1 MRKIPTNSAARSP
14 PTRPKTE
21 LPLDLDGP
29 HITQGAS
36 SQHRL
41 YQALCHAITGGI
53 AKPGEPLPPQRTLA
67 KQTGFRRNAVTSA
80 YERLIADGFAVATV
94 GSGTFVAA
102 RIPGRIND
110 ARKATF
116 TVEPP
121 QQGPLSLGCTHIDER
136 ALQRFRAFAGR
147 RMRALG
153 AEHLQYGDPRGSREL
168 RAAIADHL
176 LSARG
181 LRCDPDQIMLT
192 SGTQHALRIVLG
204 AILKP
209 GDQIW
214 CEDPGYPAA
223 RRAIGHCGLR
233 PVSVPVDASGIV
245 VAKGRAHAPAAGAAY
260 VTPSHQFPLGV
271 QMSMT
276 RRLELLDWAREAGAF
291 VIEDD
296 YDSEF
301 RYDGAPLLSLA
312 GIDHLSRV
320 IYMGTFAKTLFPGLR
335 IGYCALPERLV
346 GPVTAARA
354 ALDRFPGTLMEGAVA
369 DMLNSGAFAA
379 NLRKMRGIYR
389 EARDALASTLSAAS
403 DGLLSVPVPSQ
414 GLHLVAR
421 FDPSTDPVVAA
432 RAKTEAGVAG
442 WLLAETCF
450 RARPLPGFVLG
461 FAGHPLPQ
469 LIASAKRLAKASL
482 AAFGEN
488 REPNTGGIGRVGRLK
503 AAT

>member
-1 MRKIPTNSAARSP
+1 MRKIPTNSTAHR
-14 PTRPKTE
+14 KGE
-21 LPLDLDGP
+21 LALDLDGS
-29 HITQGAS
+29 HITRDAS
-36 SQHRL
+36 SPHRL

-53 AKPGEPLPPQRTLA
+53 AKSGEPLPPQRTLA

-102 RIPGRIND
+102 RIP
-110 ARKATF
+110 ARANEARRATIA
-116 TVEPP
+116 VELP
-121 QQGPLSLGCTHIDER
+121 QQGPLALGCTHIDER

-147 RMRALG
+147 RMRAFS
-153 AEHLQYGDPRGSREL
+153 AEHLHYGDPRGSHEL

-192 SGTQHALRIVLG
+192 SGTQHAARIVLG

-209 GDQIW
+209 GDHIW

-223 RRAIGHCGLR
+223 RRAIGHCALR
-233 PVSVPVDASGIV
+233 PVSVPVDASGMI
-245 VAKGRAHAPAAGAAY
+245 VAKGRALAPKAGAAY

-276 RRLELLDWAREAGAF
+276 RRLELLDWARQANAF

-346 GPVTAARA
+346 GPVTTARA
-354 ALDRFPGTLMEGAVA
+354 AFDRFPGTLLEGAVA
-369 DMLNSGAFAA
+369 DMLNSGAFAT
-379 NLRKMRGIYR
+379 NLRKVRGIYR
-389 EARDALASTLSAAS
+389 EARDALASTLSTAS
-403 DGLLSVPVPSQ
+403 DGHLTVPVPSQ

-421 FDPSTDPVVAA
+421 FDPATDPRVAVAA
-432 RAKTEAGVAG
+432 KAGAGVGG
-442 WLLAETCF
+442 WLLAETYF

-461 FAGHPLPQ
+461 FAGHTLPE
-469 LIASAKRLAKASL
+469 LKASAERLAKSSL
-482 AAFGEN
+482 AAL
-488 REPNTGGIGRVGRLK
+488 RTSRK
-503 AAT
+503 AKAVR

>member
-1 MRKIPTNSAARSP
+1 MRKIPTNSPAPRRKA
-14 PTRPKTE
+14 E
-21 LPLDLDGP
+21 LALDLSGP
-29 HITQGAS
+29 HVTPDAS

-53 AKPGEPLPPQRTLA
+53 AKPGEPLPPQRMLA

-80 YERLIADGFAVATV
+80 YERLIADGFAVAAV

-102 RIPGRIND
+102 RIP
-110 ARKATF
+110 ARVSDISKTKIAIDPT
-116 TVEPP
+116 P
-121 QQGPLSLGCTHIDER
+121 QQGALALGCTHIDER

-147 RMRALG
+147 RMRAFG
-153 AEHLQYGDPRGSREL
+153 NEHLQYGDPRGSREL

-209 GDQIW
+209 RDQIW

-223 RRAIGHCGLR
+223 RKAIEHCGLR
-233 PVSVPVDASGIV
+233 PVSVPVDASGLI
-245 VAKGRAHAPAAGAAY
+245 VAKGRTLAPSAGAAY

-276 RRLELLDWAREAGAF
+276 RRLELLDWAKQADAF

-346 GPVTAARA
+346 GPVTTARA

-379 NLRKMRGIYR
+379 NLRRVRGLYR
-389 EARDALASTLSAAS
+389 EARDVLASTLSTAS
-403 DGLLSVPVPSQ
+403 NGKLSVPVPSQ

-421 FDPSTDPVVAA
+421 FDPSIDPRVAA
-432 RAKTEAGVAG
+432 TAKADAGVAG
-442 WLLAETCF
+442 WLLAETCH
-450 RARPLPGFVLG
+450 RVRPMPGFVLG
-461 FAGHPLPQ
+461 FAGHPLPH
-469 LIASAKRLAKASL
+469 LIASAERLAKSSL
-482 AAFGEN
+482 AAL
-488 REPNTGGIGRVGRLK
+488 RTSRKTR
-503 AAT
+503 

>member
-1 MRKIPTNSAARSP
+1 MRKIPTNSPAAR
-14 PTRPKTE
+14 RKAE

-29 HITQGAS
+29 HVTPGSS

-102 RIPGRIND
+102 RIPARVND
-110 ARKATF
+110 ARKTKIAI
-116 TVEPP
+116 EAP
-121 QQGPLSLGCTHIDER
+121 QQGALALGCTHIDER

-147 RMRALG
+147 RMRAFG
-153 AEHLQYGDPRGSREL
+153 NEHLQYGDPRGSREL

-181 LRCDPDQIMLT
+181 LRCDPDQIMLA

-233 PVSVPVDASGIV
+233 PVSVPVDASGMIV
-245 VAKGRAHAPAAGAAY
+245 ARGRALAPSAGAAY

-271 QMSMT
+271 QMSMP
-276 RRLELLDWAREAGAF
+276 RRLELLDWARDAGAF

-346 GPVTAARA
+346 GPVTTARA
-354 ALDRFPGTLMEGAVA
+354 ALDRFPGTLLEGAVA

-379 NLRKMRGIYR
+379 NLRRVRGLYR
-389 EARDALASTLSAAS
+389 EARDVLASTLSTAS
-403 DGLLSVPVPSQ
+403 NGELSVPVPSQ

-421 FDPSTDPVVAA
+421 FDPSIDPLVAA
-432 RAKTEAGVAG
+432 KAKAEAGVAG
-442 WLLAETCF
+442 WLLAETYF

-461 FAGHPLPQ
+461 FAGHPIPQ
-469 LIASAKRLAKASL
+469 LVASAQRLAEASL
-482 AAFGEN
+482 AALRAN
-488 REPNTGGIGRVGRLK
+488 RKANSGTGVRRLK
-503 AAT
+503 SATGP